1 MKVLEERNSEMIIYP
16 SPHLEKLEATLT
28 NDKLPKGDRS
38 QIEKAIGHY
47 KQWIKDMDTIV
58 ESRGPVNVLLEKMVL
73 LLNQYRVRMDI
84 DLIFNSQDDWLYRQK
99 GQLKLDNSVIEE
111 FLPRLVHPLIIPEIA
126 QMNVKVGPVGAFAAT
141 WFDSSLIKSERAG
154 GLKIRSKDQDFAI
167 SMPLYLKASHF
178 PDFHDAVTQ
187 ETYLAYIAA
196 ECKTNLD
203 KTMFQEACA
212 TARDLKTA
220 IPSAKYFL
228 LCEWL
233 DMKPISSTTTPID
246 EVLILRKAK
255 RISSNI
261 RGSFST
267 FKGRQ
272 AAMSMYIDYLNEHP
286 YRTEVF
292 ERFIGFIRTLLR
304 LEVLDEDTVL
314 ERGYF

>member
-1 MKVLEERNSEMIIYP
+1 MEAILASGEPANIILKNLV
-16 SPHLEKLEATLT
+16 S
-28 NDKLPKGDRS
+28 
-38 QIEKAIGHY
+38 
-47 KQWIKDMDTIV
+47 
-58 ESRGPVNVLLEKMVL
+58 

-84 DLIFNSQDDWLYRQK
+84 ELIFNSQDDWLYRQK

-111 FLPRLVHPLIIPEIA
+111 FLPWLMHPAIVPEMA
-126 QMNVKVGPVGAFAAT
+126 YMNIRVGPVSAFAAT
-141 WFDSSLIKSERAG
+141 WFDSSLVKPEHAG

-167 SMPLYLKASHF
+167 SKPLYLKASHSS
-178 PDFHDAVTQ
+178 DFRNSVQ
-187 ETYLAYIAA
+187 EETNLAYIAA

-255 RISSNI
+255 RI
-261 RGSFST
+261 GSGMRSAFST
-267 FKGRQ
+267 YEGRQ
-272 AAMSMYIDYLNEHP
+272 AAMPMYINYLNENP
-286 YRTEVF
+286 YRVEVF
-292 ERFIGFIRTLLR
+292 ERFIAYIQALLKV
-304 LEVLDEDTVL
+304 EDLDEKAVL
-314 ERGYF
+314 EQSFF